1 MIKGRK
7 NSLRLPQYDYSSDG
21 AYFITVCV
29 KDRKQLL
36 SQIVGGDDHIAPKVE
51 LTQIGLKV
59 QKYLDQIR
67 GIDKYVIMPNHIHLI
82 IIQNKLG
89 SMWSST
95 PTNIPNIIRS
105 FKTLVTKE
113 LGFSIWQTG
122 YYDHIIRNE
131 EDYLIKAQYI
141 GNNPAKWQYDK
152 YYSEPKEVKQ

>member
-1 MIKGRK
+1 MNRKRK

-29 KDRKQLL
+29 KGRKQLL
-36 SQIVGGDDHIAPKVE
+36 SRIVGCDDHIAPWVV
-51 LTQIGLKV
+51 LTPIGLKV
-59 QKYLDQIR
+59 QKYLSQIR

-82 IIQNKLG
+82 IIQNESG

-95 PTNIPNIIRS
+95 PTNIPDIIRS

-113 LGFSIWQTG
+113 LGYSIWQTS
-122 YYDHIIRNE
+122 YYDHIIRDE

-141 GNNPAKWQYDK
+141 DDNQVKWQYDK
-152 YYSEPKEVKQ
+152 YYNEPKEVKQ